1 MKKTLL
7 ILGLWVCAAIQLLA
21 QNDVTGKIVNEK
33 GEPLALA
40 NVVLLNR
47 QDSAFVKGV
56 VTGEDGC
63 FDIGSFCKGGIIK
76 VTSVG
81 YKTAFK
87 NCDGNNAGVIRMSED
102 SKVLGEVVVKSS
114 LPETILKNGGMTT
127 TVVGSV
133 LEKAGTMEHLLERI
147 PNVSAQNGNI
157 KVFGRGEPVIYIN
170 GRQMRDRSELDR
182 LSSDNIKSVEVIS
195 NPGARYAASTK
206 AVIRINT
213 KKIQGDGFGF
223 DATTE
228 GSYDEKK
235 NIGGYGRL
243 NMYYRKNG
251 LELGAYAYGASQSTP
266 DEKDLQQMTYL
277 DKTCNQQDKTRWK
290 NKTETFSSRLNASY
304 QFDDNNSMGAS
315 ISFLRNPKLR
325 TDGKTEGSVLRD
337 EVLTETNT
345 SGRSEFRQNSNLSS
359 NIYYVGKVGKL
370 GIDFNTDWFWSKGNN
385 NNNIDEHYQEVNSDM
400 QNQLVSSATSKYNR
414 LIASKMV
421 LSYPLWGGDLSVG
434 GEYSF
439 TNRNTNYAI
448 IPNTLADNVR
458 DRIKEG
464 MSSAFVTYS
473 RNFGKLNMEAGLRYE
488 NVDFK
493 YYDDGKYMADQSK
506 NYSNWFPSLSLSMPF
521 GDVQMQLSYAADI
534 DRPNYWVLR
543 SGVQYSNHYTYETGN
558 PFLFSEISRNISY
571 DLAYKCLTFNL
582 TYEHV
587 SDPIYQTV
595 EMYKGNAT
603 IGLMRMINGNS
614 YNDVTTSLTLQP
626 TLGIWH
632 PMLSAMLEKQWFKLE
647 TRDGLYLNKP
657 VAMFR
662 FNNTFDTKWAMFS
675 VMMTY
680 ITKGYEE
687 NHYIYK
693 PMFNTDLSVYK
704 GFLKDTLSF
713 QLYVND
719 LFGTNDSHIIGKYG
733 KLKETVFDEFSTSKI
748 SLTVRYKFNTTRSKY
763 KGTGAGE
770 SQKNRM

>member
-1 MKKTLL
+1 MNKRTLITFL
-7 ILGLWVCAAIQLLA
+7 CFSAITPMMA
-21 QNDVTGKIVNEK
+21 QDIKGKIVDEK
-33 GEPLALA
+33 GEPLAFA

-56 VTGEDGC
+56 VSGEDGHFAIDSAC
-63 FDIGSFCKGGIIK
+63 NNGIIK

-81 YKTAFK
+81 YKTAWK
-87 NCDGNNAGVIRMSED
+87 DCTGENAGVIKMVAD
-102 SKVLGEVVVKSS
+102 SKVLGEVVVKS
-114 LPETILKNGGMTT
+114 LQPKTILKNGGMTT
-127 TVVGSV
+127 TVAGSV
-133 LEKAGTMEHLLERI
+133 LEKAGTMEHLLDRI

-157 KVFGRGEPVIYIN
+157 KVFGRGEPIIYIN

-182 LSSDNIKSVEVIS
+182 LSSDNIKSVEVIA

-206 AVIRINT
+206 AVIRITT

-235 NIGGYGRL
+235 NTGGYARL
-243 NMYYRKNG
+243 NLYYRRNG
-251 LELGAYAYGASQSTP
+251 LELGAYAYSSKQSSP

-277 DKTCNQQDKTRWK
+277 DKTLNQQDRTRWK

-304 QFDDNNSMGAS
+304 QFDDNNSLGSS
-315 ISFLRNPKLR
+315 ISFLRNPKLQ

-345 SGRSEFRQNSNLSS
+345 SIRSEFGQNSNWSS

-370 GIDFNTDWFWSKGNN
+370 GIDFNTDWFWSKENN
-385 NNNIDEHYQEVNSDM
+385 KNNIDEHYQEVNSEI
-400 QNQLVSSATSKYNR
+400 QNQLVNSTTSKYNR
-414 LIASKMV
+414 LIASKML
-421 LSYPLWGGDLSVG
+421 LSYPLLGGDLSVG

-439 TNRNTNYAI
+439 TNRNTNYTI
-448 IPNTLADNVR
+448 IPNTLADNVI

-464 MSSAFVTYS
+464 MASAFVTYN
-473 RNFGKLNMEAGLRYE
+473 RDFGKLNMEAGLRYE
-488 NVDFK
+488 NMDFK
-493 YYDDGKYMADQSK
+493 YYDDGQYMAEQSK
-506 NYSNWFPSLSLSMPF
+506 TYGEWVPSLSLSMPI
-521 GDVQMQLSYAADI
+521 GNVQMQVSYAADI
-534 DRPNYWVLR
+534 NRPNYWVLR

-558 PFLFSEISRNISY
+558 PFLVSEISRNISY
-571 DLAYKCLTFNL
+571 DLAYKWLTFNL

-595 EMYKGNAT
+595 EMYKDNAT
-603 IGLMRMINGNS
+603 IGLMRMINGKS
-614 YNDVTTSLTLQP
+614 YNNVTSTLNLQP
-626 TLGIWH
+626 TFGIWH
-632 PMLSAMLEKQWFKLE
+632 PMLSAMVEKQWFKLE
-647 TRDGLYLNKP
+647 TRDGQYLNKP

-693 PMFNTDLSVYK
+693 PMFNTDLSIYK
-704 GFLKDTLSF
+704 GFLKDCLTF

-719 LFGTNDSHIIGKYG
+719 VFGTNDSHIIGKYG
-733 KLKETVFDEFSTSKI
+733 KLKETIFDEFSTSKI
-748 SLTVRYKFNTTRSKY
+748 SLTVRYKFNVTRSKY
-763 KGTGAGE
+763 KGTGAGD

>member
-1 MKKTLL
+1 MNKRTLITFL
-7 ILGLWVCAAIQLLA
+7 CFSAITPMMA
-21 QNDVTGKIVNEK
+21 QDIKGKIVDEK
-33 GEPLALA
+33 GEPLAFA

-56 VTGEDGC
+56 VSGEDGHFAIDSAC
-63 FDIGSFCKGGIIK
+63 NNGIIK

-81 YKTAFK
+81 YKTAWK
-87 NCDGNNAGVIRMSED
+87 DCTGENAGVIKMVAD
-102 SKVLGEVVVKSS
+102 SKVLGEVVVKSL
-114 LPETILKNGGMTT
+114 LPKTILKNGGMTT
-127 TVVGSV
+127 TVAGSV
-133 LEKAGTMEHLLERI
+133 LEKAGTMEHLLDRI

-157 KVFGRGEPVIYIN
+157 KVFGRGEPIIYIN

-182 LSSDNIKSVEVIS
+182 LSSDNIKSVEVIA

-206 AVIRINT
+206 AVIRITT
-213 KKIQGDGFGF
+213 KKIHGDGFGF

-235 NIGGYGRL
+235 NTGGYARL
-243 NMYYRKNG
+243 NLYYRRNG
-251 LELGAYAYGASQSTP
+251 LELGAYAYSSKQSSP

-277 DKTCNQQDKTRWK
+277 DKTLNQQDRTRWK

-304 QFDDNNSMGAS
+304 QFDDNNSLGAS
-315 ISFLRNPKLR
+315 ISFLRNPKLQ
-325 TDGKTEGSVLRD
+325 TDGKTEGSALRD

-345 SGRSEFRQNSNLSS
+345 SIRSEFGQNSNWSS
-359 NIYYVGKVGKL
+359 NVYYVGKVGKL

-385 NNNIDEHYQEVNSDM
+385 KNNIDEHYQEVNSEI
-400 QNQLVSSATSKYNR
+400 QNQLVSSTTSKYNR

-421 LSYPLWGGDLSVG
+421 LSYPLFGGDLSVG

-448 IPNTLADNVR
+448 IPNTLADNVI

-464 MSSAFVTYS
+464 MASAFVTYN
-473 RNFGKLNMEAGLRYE
+473 RDFGKLNMEAGLRYE

-493 YYDDGKYMADQSK
+493 YYDDGQYMAEQSK
-506 NYSNWFPSLSLSMPF
+506 TYGEWFPSLSLSMPI
-521 GDVQMQLSYAADI
+521 GNVQMQLSYAADI
-534 DRPNYWVLR
+534 NRPNYWVLR

-558 PFLFSEISRNISY
+558 PFLVSEISRNISY
-571 DLAYKCLTFNL
+571 DLAYKWLTFNL

-595 EMYKGNAT
+595 EMYKDNAT
-603 IGLMRMINGNS
+603 IGLMRMINGKS
-614 YNDVTTSLTLQP
+614 YNNVTSTLNLQP
-626 TLGIWH
+626 TFGIWH
-632 PMLSAMLEKQWFKLE
+632 PMLLAMVEKQWFKLE
-647 TRDGLYLNKP
+647 TRDRQYLNKP

-693 PMFNTDLSVYK
+693 PMFNTDLSIYK
-704 GFLKDTLSF
+704 GFLKDCLTF

-719 LFGTNDSHIIGKYG
+719 VFGTNDSHIIGKYG
-733 KLKETVFDEFSTSKI
+733 KLKETIFDEFSTSKI
-748 SLTVRYKFNTTRSKY
+748 SLTVRYKFNVTRSKY
-763 KGTGAGE
+763 KGTGAGDR
-770 SQKNRM
+770 QKNRM

>member
-1 MKKTLL
+1 MNKRTLITFL
-7 ILGLWVCAAIQLLA
+7 CFSAITPMMA
-21 QNDVTGKIVNEK
+21 QDIKGKIVDEK
-33 GEPLALA
+33 GEPLAFA

-56 VTGEDGC
+56 VSGEDGHFAIDSAC
-63 FDIGSFCKGGIIK
+63 NNGIIK

-81 YKTAFK
+81 YKTAWK
-87 NCDGNNAGVIRMSED
+87 DCTGENAGMIKMVAD
-102 SKVLGEVVVKSS
+102 SKVLGEVVVKSL
-114 LPETILKNGGMTT
+114 LPKTILKNGGMTT
-127 TVVGSV
+127 TIAGSV
-133 LEKAGTMEHLLERI
+133 LEKAGTMEHLLDRI

-157 KVFGRGEPVIYIN
+157 KVFGRGEPIIYIN

-182 LSSDNIKSVEVIS
+182 LSSDNIKSVEVIA

-206 AVIRINT
+206 AVIRITT

-235 NIGGYGRL
+235 NMGGYARL
-243 NMYYRKNG
+243 NLYYRRNG
-251 LELGAYAYGASQSTP
+251 LELGAYAYGSKQSSP

-277 DKTCNQQDKTRWK
+277 DKTLNQQDRTRWK

-304 QFDDNNSMGAS
+304 QFDDNNSLGAS
-315 ISFLRNPKLR
+315 ISFLRNPKLQ

-337 EVLTETNT
+337 EVLTETT
-345 SGRSEFRQNSNLSS
+345 TYIRSEFGQNSNWSS
-359 NIYYVGKVGKL
+359 NIYYVGKIGKL

-385 NNNIDEHYQEVNSDM
+385 RNNIDEHYQEVNSDM
-400 QNQLVSSATSKYNR
+400 QNQLVNSTTSKYNR

-421 LSYPLWGGDLSVG
+421 LSYPLFGGDLSVG

-439 TNRNTNYAI
+439 TNRNTNYTI
-448 IPNTLADNVR
+448 IPNTLADNVI

-464 MSSAFVTYS
+464 MASAFVTYN
-473 RNFGKLNMEAGLRYE
+473 RDFGKLNMEAGLRYE
-488 NVDFK
+488 NMDFK
-493 YYDDGKYMADQSK
+493 YYDDGQYMAEQSK
-506 NYSNWFPSLSLSMPF
+506 TYGEWFPSLSLSMPI
-521 GDVQMQLSYAADI
+521 GNVQMQVSYAADI
-534 DRPNYWVLR
+534 NRPNYWVLR

-558 PFLFSEISRNISY
+558 PFLVSEISRNISY
-571 DLAYKCLTFNL
+571 DLAYKWLTFNL

-595 EMYKGNAT
+595 EIYKDNAT
-603 IGLMRMINGNS
+603 IGLMRMINGKS
-614 YNDVTTSLTLQP
+614 YNNVTSTLNLQP
-626 TLGIWH
+626 TFGIWH
-632 PMLSAMLEKQWFKLE
+632 PMLSAMVEKQWFELQ
-647 TRDGLYLNKP
+647 TRDGQYLNKP

-662 FNNTFDTKWAMFS
+662 FNNTFDTKWAIFS

-693 PMFNTDLSVYK
+693 PMFNTDLSIYK
-704 GFLKDTLSF
+704 GFLKDCLTL
-713 QLYVND
+713 QLYVSD
-719 LFGTNDSHIIGKYG
+719 VFGTNDSHIIGKYG

-763 KGTGAGE
+763 KGTGAGD

>member
-1 MKKTLL
+1 MNKRTLITFL
-7 ILGLWVCAAIQLLA
+7 CFSAITPMMA
-21 QNDVTGKIVNEK
+21 QDIKGKIVDEK
-33 GEPLALA
+33 GEPLAFA

-56 VTGEDGC
+56 VSGEDGHFAIDSAC
-63 FDIGSFCKGGIIK
+63 NNGIIK

-81 YKTAFK
+81 YKTAWK
-87 NCDGNNAGVIRMSED
+87 DCTGKNAGVIKMVAD
-102 SKVLGEVVVKSS
+102 SKVLGEVVVKSL
-114 LPETILKNGGMTT
+114 LPKTILKNGGMTT
-127 TVVGSV
+127 TVAGSV
-133 LEKAGTMEHLLERI
+133 LEKAGTMEHLLDRI

-157 KVFGRGEPVIYIN
+157 KVFGRGEPIIYIN

-182 LSSDNIKSVEVIS
+182 LSSDNIKSVEVIA

-206 AVIRINT
+206 AVIRITT

-235 NIGGYGRL
+235 NTGGYARL
-243 NMYYRKNG
+243 NLYYRRNG
-251 LELGAYAYGASQSTP
+251 LELGAYAYSSKQSSP

-277 DKTCNQQDKTRWK
+277 DKTLNQQDRTRWK

-304 QFDDNNSMGAS
+304 QFDDNNSLGAS
-315 ISFLRNPKLR
+315 ISFLRNPKLQ
-325 TDGKTEGSVLRD
+325 TDGKTEGSALRD

-345 SGRSEFRQNSNLSS
+345 SIRSEFGQNSNWSS
-359 NIYYVGKVGKL
+359 NVYYVGKVGKL

-385 NNNIDEHYQEVNSDM
+385 KNNIDEHYQEVNSDM
-400 QNQLVSSATSKYNR
+400 QNQLVSSTTLKYNR

-421 LSYPLWGGDLSVG
+421 LSYPLLGGDLSVG

-448 IPNTLADNVR
+448 IPNTLADNVI

-464 MSSAFVTYS
+464 MASAFVTYN
-473 RNFGKLNMEAGLRYE
+473 RDFGKLNMEAGLRYE

-493 YYDDGKYMADQSK
+493 YYDDGQYMAEQSK
-506 NYSNWFPSLSLSMPF
+506 TYGEWFPSLSLSMPI
-521 GDVQMQLSYAADI
+521 GNVQMQLSYAADI
-534 DRPNYWVLR
+534 NRPNYWVLR

-558 PFLFSEISRNISY
+558 PFLVSEISRNTSY
-571 DLAYKCLTFNL
+571 DLAYKWLTFNL

-595 EMYKGNAT
+595 EIYKDNAT
-603 IGLMRMINGNS
+603 IGLMRMINGKS
-614 YNDVTTSLTLQP
+614 YNNVTSTLNLQP
-626 TLGIWH
+626 TFGIWH
-632 PMLSAMLEKQWFKLE
+632 PMLSAMIEKQWFELQ
-647 TRDGLYLNKP
+647 TRDRQYLNKP

-693 PMFNTDLSVYK
+693 PMFNTDLSIYK
-704 GFLKDTLSF
+704 GFLKDCLTL
-713 QLYVND
+713 QLYVSD
-719 LFGTNDSHIIGKYG
+719 VFGTNDSHIIGKYG

-748 SLTVRYKFNTTRSKY
+748 SLTVRYKFNVTRSKY
-763 KGTGAGE
+763 KGTGAGD

>member
-1 MKKTLL
+1 MNKRTLITFL
-7 ILGLWVCAAIQLLA
+7 CFSAITPMMA
-21 QNDVTGKIVNEK
+21 QDIKGKIVDEK
-33 GEPLALA
+33 GEPLAFA

-56 VTGEDGC
+56 VSGEDGHFAIDSAC
-63 FDIGSFCKGGIIK
+63 NNGIIK

-81 YKTAFK
+81 YKTAWK
-87 NCDGNNAGVIRMSED
+87 DCTGENAGVIKMVAN

-114 LPETILKNGGMTT
+114 LPKTILKNGGMTT
-127 TVVGSV
+127 TVAGSV
-133 LEKAGTMEHLLERI
+133 LEKAGTMEHLLDRI

-157 KVFGRGEPVIYIN
+157 NVFGRGEPIIYIN

-206 AVIRINT
+206 AVIRITT
-213 KKIQGDGFGF
+213 KKIRGDGFGF

-235 NIGGYGRL
+235 NAGGYARL
-243 NMYYRKNG
+243 NLYYRRNG
-251 LELGAYAYGASQSTP
+251 LELGAYAYGSKQSSP
-266 DEKDLQQMTYL
+266 DEKDLQQMTYI
-277 DKTCNQQDKTRWK
+277 DKTWNQQDRTRWK

-304 QFDDNNSMGAS
+304 QFDDNNSLGAS
-315 ISFLRNPKLR
+315 ISFLRNPKLQ

-337 EVLTETNT
+337 EVLTETT
-345 SGRSEFRQNSNLSS
+345 TYISSEFGQNSNWSS
-359 NIYYVGKVGKL
+359 NVYYVGKVGKL

-385 NNNIDEHYQEVNSDM
+385 KNNIDEHYQEVNSEI
-400 QNQLVSSATSKYNR
+400 QNQLVSSTTSKYNR

-421 LSYPLWGGDLSVG
+421 LSYPLFGGDLSVG

-448 IPNTLADNVR
+448 IPNTLADNVI

-464 MSSAFVTYS
+464 MASAFVTYN
-473 RNFGKLNMEAGLRYE
+473 RDFGKLNMEAGLRYE

-493 YYDDGKYMADQSK
+493 YYDDGQYMAEQSK
-506 NYSNWFPSLSLSMPF
+506 TYGEWFPSLSLSMPI
-521 GDVQMQLSYAADI
+521 GNVQMQLSYAADI
-534 DRPNYWVLR
+534 NRPNYWVLR

-558 PFLFSEISRNISY
+558 PFLVSEISRNTSY
-571 DLAYKCLTFNL
+571 DLAYKWLTFNL

-595 EMYKGNAT
+595 EMYKDNTT
-603 IGLMRMINGNS
+603 IGLMRMINGKS
-614 YNDVTTSLTLQP
+614 YNNVTSTLNLQP
-626 TLGIWH
+626 TFGIWH
-632 PMLSAMLEKQWFKLE
+632 PMLSAMVEKQWFELE
-647 TRDGLYLNKP
+647 TRDGRYLNKP

-693 PMFNTDLSVYK
+693 PMFNTDLSIYK
-704 GFLKDTLSF
+704 GFMKDCLTL

-719 LFGTNDSHIIGKYG
+719 VFGTNDSHIIGKYG
-733 KLKETVFDEFSTSKI
+733 KLKETIFDEFSTSKI

-763 KGTGAGE
+763 KGTGAGD

>member
-1 MKKTLL
+1 MNKRTLITFL
-7 ILGLWVCAAIQLLA
+7 CFSAITPMMA
-21 QNDVTGKIVNEK
+21 QDIKGKIVNEK
-33 GEPLALA
+33 GEPLAFA

-56 VTGEDGC
+56 VSGEDGHFAIDSAC
-63 FDIGSFCKGGIIK
+63 NNGIIK

-81 YKTAFK
+81 YKTAWK
-87 NCDGNNAGVIRMSED
+87 DCTGENAGVIKMVAD
-102 SKVLGEVVVKSS
+102 SKVLGEVVVKSL
-114 LPETILKNGGMTT
+114 LPKTILKNGGMTT
-127 TVVGSV
+127 TVAGSI
-133 LEKAGTMEHLLERI
+133 LEKAGTMEHLLDRI

-157 KVFGRGEPVIYIN
+157 KVFGRGEPIIYIN

-182 LSSDNIKSVEVIS
+182 LSSDNIKSVEVIA

-206 AVIRINT
+206 AVIRITT
-213 KKIQGDGFGF
+213 KKILGDGFGF

-235 NIGGYGRL
+235 NAGGYARL
-243 NMYYRKNG
+243 NLYYRRNG
-251 LELGAYAYGASQSTP
+251 LELGAYAYSSKQSSP

-277 DKTCNQQDKTRWK
+277 DKTWNQQDRTRWK

-304 QFDDNNSMGAS
+304 QFDDNNSLGAS
-315 ISFLRNPKLR
+315 ISFLRNPKLQ
-325 TDGKTEGSVLRD
+325 TDGKTEGSVLKD

-345 SGRSEFRQNSNLSS
+345 SIRSEFGQNSNLSS

-385 NNNIDEHYQEVNSDM
+385 KNNIDEHYQEVNSEI
-400 QNQLVSSATSKYNR
+400 QNQLVNSTTSKYNR

-421 LSYPLWGGDLSVG
+421 LSYPLFGGDLSVG

-448 IPNTLADNVR
+448 IPNTLADNVI

-464 MSSAFVTYS
+464 MASAFVAYN
-473 RNFGKLNMEAGLRYE
+473 RDFGKLNMEAGLRYE

-493 YYDDGKYMADQSK
+493 YYDDGKYMAEQSK
-506 NYSNWFPSLSLSMPF
+506 TYGEWFPSLSLSMPI
-521 GDVQMQLSYAADI
+521 GNVQMQLSYAADI
-534 DRPNYWVLR
+534 NRPNYWVLR

-558 PFLFSEISRNISY
+558 PFLVSEISRNISY
-571 DLAYKCLTFNL
+571 DLAYKWLTFNL

-595 EMYKGNAT
+595 EMYKDNAT
-603 IGLMRMINGNS
+603 IGLMRMINGKS
-614 YNDVTTSLTLQP
+614 YNNVTSTLNLQP

-632 PMLSAMLEKQWFKLE
+632 PMLSAMVEKQWFELH
-647 TRDGLYLNKP
+647 TRDGQYLNKP

-693 PMFNTDLSVYK
+693 PMFNTDLSIYK
-704 GFLKDTLSF
+704 GFMKDCLTL

-719 LFGTNDSHIIGKYG
+719 VFGTNDSHIIGKYG

-748 SLTVRYKFNTTRSKY
+748 SLTIRYKFNTTRSKY
-763 KGTGAGE
+763 KGTGAGD

>member
-1 MKKTLL
+1 MNKRTLITFL
-7 ILGLWVCAAIQLLA
+7 CFSAITPMMA
-21 QNDVTGKIVNEK
+21 QDIKGKIVDEK
-33 GEPLALA
+33 GEPLAFA

-56 VTGEDGC
+56 VSGEDGHFAIDSPC
-63 FDIGSFCKGGIIK
+63 NNGIIK
-76 VTSVG
+76 VSSVG
-81 YKTAFK
+81 YKTVWK
-87 NCDGNNAGVIRMSED
+87 DCVGENAGVIKMLVD
-102 SKVLGEVVVKSS
+102 SKMLGEVVVKSS
-114 LPETILKNGGMTT
+114 LPKTLLKNGGMTT
-127 TVVGSV
+127 IVVGSV
-133 LEKAGTMEHLLERI
+133 LEKAGTIEHLLDRI

-157 KVFGRGEPVIYIN
+157 KVFGRGEPIIYIN

-206 AVIRINT
+206 AVIRITT

-235 NIGGYGRL
+235 NAGGYARL
-243 NMYYRKNG
+243 NLYYRRNG
-251 LELGAYAYGASQSTP
+251 LELGAYAYGSKQSSP

-277 DKTCNQQDKTRWK
+277 DKTLNQQDRTRWK

-304 QFDDNNSMGAS
+304 QFDDNNSLGAS
-315 ISFLRNPKLR
+315 ISFLRNPKLQ

-345 SGRSEFRQNSNLSS
+345 SIRSEFGQNSNWSS
-359 NIYYVGKVGKL
+359 NVYYVGKVGKL

-385 NNNIDEHYQEVNSDM
+385 KNNIDEHYQEVNSEI
-400 QNQLVSSATSKYNR
+400 QNQLVSSTTSKYNR

-421 LSYPLWGGDLSVG
+421 LSYPLFGGDLSVG

-448 IPNTLADNVR
+448 IPNTLADNVI

-464 MSSAFVTYS
+464 MASAFVTYN
-473 RNFGKLNMEAGLRYE
+473 RDFGKLNMEAGLRYE

-493 YYDDGKYMADQSK
+493 YYDDGQYMAEQSK
-506 NYSNWFPSLSLSMPF
+506 TYGEWFPSLSLSMPI
-521 GDVQMQLSYAADI
+521 GNVQMQLSYAADI
-534 DRPNYWVLR
+534 NRPNYWVLR

-558 PFLFSEISRNISY
+558 PFLVSEISRNTSY
-571 DLAYKCLTFNL
+571 DLAYKWLTFNL

-595 EMYKGNAT
+595 EMYKDNAA
-603 IGLMRMINGNS
+603 IGLMRMINGKS
-614 YNDVTTSLTLQP
+614 YNNVTSTLNLQP
-626 TLGIWH
+626 TFGIWH
-632 PMLSAMLEKQWFKLE
+632 PMLSAMVEKQWFELE
-647 TRDGLYLNKP
+647 TRDGRYLNKP

-693 PMFNTDLSVYK
+693 PMFNTDLSIYK
-704 GFLKDTLSF
+704 GFMKDCLTL
-713 QLYVND
+713 QLYVSD
-719 LFGTNDSHIIGKYG
+719 VFGTNDSHIIGKYG
-733 KLKETVFDEFSTSKI
+733 KLKETIFDEFSTSKI
-748 SLTVRYKFNTTRSKY
+748 SLTIRYKFNVTRSKY
-763 KGTGAGE
+763 KGTGAGD

>member
-1 MKKTLL
+1 MNKRTLITFL
-7 ILGLWVCAAIQLLA
+7 CFSAITPMMA
-21 QNDVTGKIVNEK
+21 QDIKGKIVDEK
-33 GEPLALA
+33 GEPLAFA

-56 VTGEDGC
+56 VSGEDGHFAIDSAC
-63 FDIGSFCKGGIIK
+63 NNGIIK

-81 YKTAFK
+81 YKTAWK
-87 NCDGNNAGVIRMSED
+87 DCTGENAGVIKMVAN

-114 LPETILKNGGMTT
+114 LPKTILKNGGMTT
-127 TVVGSV
+127 TVAGSV
-133 LEKAGTMEHLLERI
+133 LEKAGTMEHLLDRI

-157 KVFGRGEPVIYIN
+157 NVFGRGEPIIYIN

-182 LSSDNIKSVEVIS
+182 LSSDNIKSVEVIA

-206 AVIRINT
+206 AVIRITT
-213 KKIQGDGFGF
+213 KKIRGDGFGF

-235 NIGGYGRL
+235 NAGGYARL
-243 NMYYRKNG
+243 NLYYRRNG
-251 LELGAYAYGASQSTP
+251 LELGAYAYGSKQSSP

-277 DKTCNQQDKTRWK
+277 DKTLNQQDRTRWK

-304 QFDDNNSMGAS
+304 QFDDNNSLGAS
-315 ISFLRNPKLR
+315 ISFLRNPKLQ

-345 SGRSEFRQNSNLSS
+345 SIKSEFGQNSNWSS
-359 NIYYVGKVGKL
+359 NVYYVGKVGKL

-385 NNNIDEHYQEVNSDM
+385 KNNIDEHYQEVNSEI
-400 QNQLVSSATSKYNR
+400 QNQLVSSTTSKYNR

-421 LSYPLWGGDLSVG
+421 LSYPLLGGDLSVG

-448 IPNTLADNVR
+448 IPNTLADNVI

-464 MSSAFVTYS
+464 MASAFVTYN
-473 RNFGKLNMEAGLRYE
+473 RDFGKLNMEAGLRYE

-493 YYDDGKYMADQSK
+493 YYNDGQYMAEQSK
-506 NYSNWFPSLSLSMPF
+506 TYGEWFPSLSLSMPI
-521 GDVQMQLSYAADI
+521 GNVQMQLSYAADI
-534 DRPNYWVLR
+534 NRPNYWVLR

-558 PFLFSEISRNISY
+558 PFLVSEISRNISY
-571 DLAYKCLTFNL
+571 DLAYKWLTFNL

-595 EMYKGNAT
+595 EMYKDNAT
-603 IGLMRMINGNS
+603 IGLMRMINGKS
-614 YNDVTTSLTLQP
+614 YNNVTSTLNLQP
-626 TLGIWH
+626 TFGIWH
-632 PMLSAMLEKQWFKLE
+632 PMLSAMVEKQWFELE
-647 TRDGLYLNKP
+647 TRDGRYLNKP

-693 PMFNTDLSVYK
+693 PMFNTDLSIYK
-704 GFLKDTLSF
+704 GFMKDCLTL
-713 QLYVND
+713 QLYVSD
-719 LFGTNDSHIIGKYG
+719 VFGTNDSHIIGKYG
-733 KLKETVFDEFSTSKI
+733 KLKETIFDEFSTSKV
-748 SLTVRYKFNTTRSKY
+748 SLTVRYKFNVTRSKY
-763 KGTGAGE
+763 KGTGAGD

>member
-1 MKKTLL
+1 MNKRTLITFL
-7 ILGLWVCAAIQLLA
+7 CFSAITPMMA
-21 QNDVTGKIVNEK
+21 QDIKGKIVNEK
-33 GEPLALA
+33 GDPLAFA

-56 VTGEDGC
+56 VSGEDGHFAIDSAC
-63 FDIGSFCKGGIIK
+63 NNGIIK

-81 YKTAFK
+81 YKTAWK
-87 NCDGNNAGVIRMSED
+87 DCTGENAGVIKMVAD
-102 SKVLGEVVVKSS
+102 SKVLGEVVVKSL
-114 LPETILKNGGMTT
+114 LPKTILKNGGMTT
-127 TVVGSV
+127 TVAGSV
-133 LEKAGTMEHLLERI
+133 LEKAGTMEHLLDRI

-157 KVFGRGEPVIYIN
+157 KVFGRGEPIIYIN

-206 AVIRINT
+206 AVIRITT

-235 NIGGYGRL
+235 NTGGYARL
-243 NMYYRKNG
+243 NLYYRRNG
-251 LELGAYAYGASQSTP
+251 LEFGAYAYSSKQSSP

-277 DKTCNQQDKTRWK
+277 DKTLNQQDRTRWK

-304 QFDDNNSMGAS
+304 QFDDNNSLGAS
-315 ISFLRNPKLR
+315 ISFLRNPKLQ

-337 EVLTETNT
+337 EVLTETT
-345 SGRSEFRQNSNLSS
+345 TYISSEFGQNSNWSS
-359 NIYYVGKVGKL
+359 NVYYVGKVGKL

-385 NNNIDEHYQEVNSDM
+385 KNNIDEHYQEVNSEI
-400 QNQLVSSATSKYNR
+400 QNQLVSSTTSKYNR

-421 LSYPLWGGDLSVG
+421 LSYPLFGGDLSVG

-448 IPNTLADNVR
+448 IPNTLADNVI

-464 MSSAFVTYS
+464 MASAFVTYN
-473 RNFGKLNMEAGLRYE
+473 RDFGKLNMEAGLRYE

-493 YYDDGKYMADQSK
+493 YYDDGQYMAEQSK
-506 NYSNWFPSLSLSMPF
+506 TYGEWFPSLSLSMPI
-521 GDVQMQLSYAADI
+521 GNVQMQLSYAADI
-534 DRPNYWVLR
+534 NRPNYWVLR

-558 PFLFSEISRNISY
+558 PFLVSEISRNISY
-571 DLAYKCLTFNL
+571 DLAYKWLTFNL

-595 EMYKGNAT
+595 EMYKDNAT
-603 IGLMRMINGNS
+603 IGLMRMINGKS
-614 YNDVTTSLTLQP
+614 YNNVTSTLNLQP
-626 TLGIWH
+626 TFGIWH
-632 PMLSAMLEKQWFKLE
+632 PMLSAMVEKQWFELQ
-647 TRDGLYLNKP
+647 TRDGQYLNKP

-693 PMFNTDLSVYK
+693 PMFNTDLSIYK
-704 GFLKDTLSF
+704 GFLKDCLTF

-719 LFGTNDSHIIGKYG
+719 VFGTNDSHIIGKYG
-733 KLKETVFDEFSTSKI
+733 KLKETIFDEFSTSKI
-748 SLTVRYKFNTTRSKY
+748 SLTVRYKFNVTRSKY
-763 KGTGAGE
+763 KGTGAGD

>member
-1 MKKTLL
+1 MNKRTLITFL
-7 ILGLWVCAAIQLLA
+7 CFSAITPMMA
-21 QNDVTGKIVNEK
+21 QDIKGKIVDEK
-33 GEPLALA
+33 GEPLAFA

-56 VTGEDGC
+56 VSGEDGHFAIDSAC
-63 FDIGSFCKGGIIK
+63 NNGIIK

-81 YKTAFK
+81 YKTAWK
-87 NCDGNNAGVIRMSED
+87 DCTGENAGVIKMVAD

-114 LPETILKNGGMTT
+114 LPKTILKNGGMTT
-127 TVVGSV
+127 TVAGSV
-133 LEKAGTMEHLLERI
+133 LEKAGTMEHLLDRI

-157 KVFGRGEPVIYIN
+157 KVFGRGEPIIYIN

-182 LSSDNIKSVEVIS
+182 LSSDNIKSVEVIA

-206 AVIRINT
+206 AVIRITT
-213 KKIQGDGFGF
+213 KKILGDGFGF

-235 NIGGYGRL
+235 NAGGYARL
-243 NMYYRKNG
+243 NLYYRRNG
-251 LELGAYAYGASQSTP
+251 LELGAYAYGSKQSSP

-277 DKTCNQQDKTRWK
+277 DKTLNQQDRTRWK

-304 QFDDNNSMGAS
+304 QFDDNNSLGAS
-315 ISFLRNPKLR
+315 ISFLRNPKLQ

-345 SGRSEFRQNSNLSS
+345 SIRSEFGQNSNWSS
-359 NIYYVGKVGKL
+359 NVYYVGKVGKL

-385 NNNIDEHYQEVNSDM
+385 KNNIDEHYQEVNSEI
-400 QNQLVSSATSKYNR
+400 QNQLVSSTTSKYNR

-421 LSYPLWGGDLSVG
+421 LSYPLFGGDLSVG

-448 IPNTLADNVR
+448 IPNALADNVI

-464 MSSAFVTYS
+464 MASAFVTYN
-473 RNFGKLNMEAGLRYE
+473 RDFGKLNMEAGLRYE

-493 YYDDGKYMADQSK
+493 YYDNGKYMAEQSK
-506 NYSNWFPSLSLSMPF
+506 TYGEWFPSLSLSMPI
-521 GDVQMQLSYAADI
+521 GNVQMQLSYAADI
-534 DRPNYWVLR
+534 NRPNYWVLR

-558 PFLFSEISRNISY
+558 PFLVSEISRNTSY
-571 DLAYKCLTFNL
+571 DLAYKWLTFNL

-595 EMYKGNAT
+595 EMYKDNTT
-603 IGLMRMINGNS
+603 IGLMRMTNGKS
-614 YNDVTTSLTLQP
+614 YNNVTSTLNLQP
-626 TLGIWH
+626 TFGIWH
-632 PMLSAMLEKQWFKLE
+632 PMLSAMIEKQWFELE
-647 TRDGLYLNKP
+647 TRDGRYLNKP

-693 PMFNTDLSVYK
+693 PMFNTDLSIYK
-704 GFLKDTLSF
+704 GFMKDCLTL
-713 QLYVND
+713 QLYVSD
-719 LFGTNDSHIIGKYG
+719 VFGTNDSHIIGKYG

-763 KGTGAGE
+763 KGTGAGD

>member
-1 MKKTLL
+1 MNKRTLITFL
-7 ILGLWVCAAIQLLA
+7 CFSAITPMMA
-21 QNDVTGKIVNEK
+21 QDIKGKIVDEK
-33 GEPLALA
+33 GEPLAFA

-56 VTGEDGC
+56 VSGEDGHFAIDSAC
-63 FDIGSFCKGGIIK
+63 NNGIIK

-81 YKTAFK
+81 YKTAWK
-87 NCDGNNAGVIRMSED
+87 DCTGENAGVIKMVAD

-114 LPETILKNGGMTT
+114 LPKTILKNGGMTT
-127 TVVGSV
+127 TVAGSV
-133 LEKAGTMEHLLERI
+133 LEKAGTMEHLLDRI

-157 KVFGRGEPVIYIN
+157 KVFGRGEPIIYIN

-182 LSSDNIKSVEVIS
+182 LSSDNIKSVEVIA

-206 AVIRINT
+206 AVIRITT
-213 KKIQGDGFGF
+213 KKILGDGFGF

-235 NIGGYGRL
+235 NAGGYARL
-243 NMYYRKNG
+243 NLYYRRNG
-251 LELGAYAYGASQSTP
+251 LELGAYAYGSKQSSP

-277 DKTCNQQDKTRWK
+277 DKTLNQQDRTRWK

-304 QFDDNNSMGAS
+304 QFDDNNSLGAS
-315 ISFLRNPKLR
+315 ISFLRNPKLQ

-345 SGRSEFRQNSNLSS
+345 SIRSEFGQNSNWSS
-359 NIYYVGKVGKL
+359 NVYYVGKVGKL

-385 NNNIDEHYQEVNSDM
+385 KNNIDEHYQEVNSEI
-400 QNQLVSSATSKYNR
+400 QNQLVSSTTSKYNR

-421 LSYPLWGGDLSVG
+421 LSYPLFGGDLSVG

-448 IPNTLADNVR
+448 IPNALADNVI

-464 MSSAFVTYS
+464 MASAFVTYN
-473 RNFGKLNMEAGLRYE
+473 RDFGKLNMEAGLRYE

-493 YYDDGKYMADQSK
+493 YYDDGKYMAEQSK
-506 NYSNWFPSLSLSMPF
+506 TYGEWFPSLSLSMPI
-521 GDVQMQLSYAADI
+521 GNVQMQLSYAADI
-534 DRPNYWVLR
+534 NRPNYWVLR

-558 PFLFSEISRNISY
+558 PFLVSEISRNTSY
-571 DLAYKCLTFNL
+571 DLAYKWLTFNL

-595 EMYKGNAT
+595 EMYKDNTT
-603 IGLMRMINGNS
+603 IGLMRMTNGKS
-614 YNDVTTSLTLQP
+614 YNNVTSTLNLQP
-626 TLGIWH
+626 TFGIWH
-632 PMLSAMLEKQWFKLE
+632 PMLSAMIEKQWFKLE
-647 TRDGLYLNKP
+647 TRDGRYLNKP

-693 PMFNTDLSVYK
+693 PMFNTDLSIYK
-704 GFLKDTLSF
+704 GFMKDCLTL
-713 QLYVND
+713 QLYVSD
-719 LFGTNDSHIIGKYG
+719 VFGTNDSHIIGKYG

-763 KGTGAGE
+763 KGTGAGD

>member
-1 MKKTLL
+1 MNKRTLITFL
-7 ILGLWVCAAIQLLA
+7 CFSAITPMMA
-21 QNDVTGKIVNEK
+21 QDIKGKIVDEK
-33 GEPLALA
+33 GEPLAFA

-56 VTGEDGC
+56 VSGEDGHFAIDSAC
-63 FDIGSFCKGGIIK
+63 NNGIIK

-81 YKTAFK
+81 YKTAWK
-87 NCDGNNAGVIRMSED
+87 DCTGENAGVIKMVAD

-114 LPETILKNGGMTT
+114 LPKTILKNGGMTT
-127 TVVGSV
+127 TVAGSV
-133 LEKAGTMEHLLERI
+133 LEKAGTMEHLLDRI

-157 KVFGRGEPVIYIN
+157 KVFGRGEPIIYIN

-182 LSSDNIKSVEVIS
+182 LSSDNIKSLEVIA

-206 AVIRINT
+206 AVIRITT
-213 KKIQGDGFGF
+213 KKIRGDGFGF

-235 NIGGYGRL
+235 NAGGYARL
-243 NMYYRKNG
+243 NLYYRRNG
-251 LELGAYAYGASQSTP
+251 LELGAYAYGSKQSSP

-277 DKTCNQQDKTRWK
+277 DKTLNQQDRTRWK

-304 QFDDNNSMGAS
+304 QFDNNNSLGAS
-315 ISFLRNPKLR
+315 ISFLRNPKLQ

-337 EVLTETNT
+337 EVLTETT
-345 SGRSEFRQNSNLSS
+345 TYISSEFGQNSNWSS
-359 NIYYVGKVGKL
+359 NVYYVGKVGKL

-385 NNNIDEHYQEVNSDM
+385 KNNIDEHYQEVNSEI
-400 QNQLVSSATSKYNR
+400 QNQLVSSTTSKYNR

-421 LSYPLWGGDLSVG
+421 LSYPLFGGDLSVG

-448 IPNTLADNVR
+448 IPNTLADNVI

-464 MSSAFVTYS
+464 MASAFVTYN
-473 RNFGKLNMEAGLRYE
+473 RDFGKLNMEAGLRYE

-493 YYDDGKYMADQSK
+493 YYDDGKYMAEQSK
-506 NYSNWFPSLSLSMPF
+506 TYGEWFPSLSLSMPI
-521 GDVQMQLSYAADI
+521 GNVQMQLSYAADI
-534 DRPNYWVLR
+534 NRPNYWVLR

-558 PFLFSEISRNISY
+558 PFLVSEISRNTSY
-571 DLAYKCLTFNL
+571 DLAYKWLTFNL

-595 EMYKGNAT
+595 EMYKDNTT
-603 IGLMRMINGNS
+603 IGLMRMINGKS
-614 YNDVTTSLTLQP
+614 YNNVTSTLNLQP
-626 TLGIWH
+626 TFGIWH
-632 PMLSAMLEKQWFKLE
+632 PMLSAMVEKQWFELE
-647 TRDGLYLNKP
+647 TRDRRYLNKP

-693 PMFNTDLSVYK
+693 PMFNTDLSIYK
-704 GFLKDTLSF
+704 GFLKDCLTF

-719 LFGTNDSHIIGKYG
+719 VFGTNDSHIIGKYG
-733 KLKETVFDEFSTSKI
+733 KLKETIFDEFSTSKI

-763 KGTGAGE
+763 KGTGAGD

>member
-1 MKKTLL
+1 MNKRTLITFL
-7 ILGLWVCAAIQLLA
+7 CFSAITPMMA
-21 QNDVTGKIVNEK
+21 QDIKGKIVDEK
-33 GEPLALA
+33 GEPLAFA

-56 VTGEDGC
+56 VSGEDGHFAIDSAC
-63 FDIGSFCKGGIIK
+63 NNGIIK

-81 YKTAFK
+81 YKTAWK
-87 NCDGNNAGVIRMSED
+87 DCTGENAGVIKMVAD

-114 LPETILKNGGMTT
+114 LPKTILKNGGMTT
-127 TVVGSV
+127 TVAGSV
-133 LEKAGTMEHLLERI
+133 LEKAGTMEHLLDRI

-157 KVFGRGEPVIYIN
+157 KVFGRGEPIIYIN

-182 LSSDNIKSVEVIS
+182 LSSDNIKSLEVIA

-206 AVIRINT
+206 AVIRITT
-213 KKIQGDGFGF
+213 KKIRGDGFGF

-235 NIGGYGRL
+235 NAGGYARL
-243 NMYYRKNG
+243 NLYYRRNG
-251 LELGAYAYGASQSTP
+251 LELGAYAYGSKQSSP

-277 DKTCNQQDKTRWK
+277 DKTLNQQDRTRWK

-304 QFDDNNSMGAS
+304 QFDDNNSLGAS
-315 ISFLRNPKLR
+315 ISFLRNPKLQ

-337 EVLTETNT
+337 EVLTETT
-345 SGRSEFRQNSNLSS
+345 TYISSEFGQNSNWSS
-359 NIYYVGKVGKL
+359 NVYYVGKVGKL

-385 NNNIDEHYQEVNSDM
+385 KNNIDEHYQEVNSEI
-400 QNQLVSSATSKYNR
+400 QNQLVSSTTSKYNR

-421 LSYPLWGGDLSVG
+421 LSYPLFGGDLSVG

-448 IPNTLADNVR
+448 IPNTLADNVI

-464 MSSAFVTYS
+464 MASAFVTYN
-473 RNFGKLNMEAGLRYE
+473 RDFGKLNMEAGLRYE

-493 YYDDGKYMADQSK
+493 YYDDGKYMAEQSK
-506 NYSNWFPSLSLSMPF
+506 TYGEWFPSLSLSMPI
-521 GDVQMQLSYAADI
+521 GNVQMQLSYAADI
-534 DRPNYWVLR
+534 NRPNYWVLR

-558 PFLFSEISRNISY
+558 PFLVSEISRNTSY
-571 DLAYKCLTFNL
+571 DLAYKWLTFNL
-582 TYEHV
+582 AYEHV

-595 EMYKGNAT
+595 EMYKDNTT
-603 IGLMRMINGNS
+603 IGLMRMINGKS
-614 YNDVTTSLTLQP
+614 YNNVTSTLNLQP
-626 TLGIWH
+626 TFGIWH
-632 PMLSAMLEKQWFKLE
+632 PMLSAMVEKQWFELE
-647 TRDGLYLNKP
+647 TRDRRYLNKP

-693 PMFNTDLSVYK
+693 PMFNTDLSIYK
-704 GFLKDTLSF
+704 GFLKDCLTF

-719 LFGTNDSHIIGKYG
+719 VFGTNDSHIIGKYG
-733 KLKETVFDEFSTSKI
+733 KLKETIFDEFSTSKI

-763 KGTGAGE
+763 KGTGAGD

>member
-1 MKKTLL
+1 MNKRTLITFL
-7 ILGLWVCAAIQLLA
+7 CFSAITPMMA
-21 QNDVTGKIVNEK
+21 QDIKGKIVNEK
-33 GEPLALA
+33 GEPLAFA

-56 VTGEDGC
+56 VSGEDGHFAINSAC
-63 FDIGSFCKGGIIK
+63 NNGIIK

-81 YKTAFK
+81 YKTAWK
-87 NCDGNNAGVIRMSED
+87 DCTGENAGVIKMVAD
-102 SKVLGEVVVKSS
+102 SKVLGEVVVKSL
-114 LPETILKNGGMTT
+114 LPKTILKNGGMTT
-127 TVVGSV
+127 TVAGSV
-133 LEKAGTMEHLLERI
+133 LEKAGTMEHLLDRI

-157 KVFGRGEPVIYIN
+157 KVFGRGEPIIYIN

-182 LSSDNIKSVEVIS
+182 FSSDNIKSVEVIT

-206 AVIRINT
+206 AVIRITT
-213 KKIQGDGFGF
+213 KKMLGDGFGF

-235 NIGGYGRL
+235 NAGGYARL
-243 NMYYRKNG
+243 NLYYRRNG
-251 LELGAYAYGASQSTP
+251 LELGAYAYGSKQSSP

-277 DKTCNQQDKTRWK
+277 DKTLNQQDRTRWK

-304 QFDDNNSMGAS
+304 QFDDNNSLGAS
-315 ISFLRNPKLR
+315 ISFLRNPKLQ

-345 SGRSEFRQNSNLSS
+345 SIRSEFGQNSNWSS
-359 NIYYVGKVGKL
+359 NVYYVGKVGKL

-385 NNNIDEHYQEVNSDM
+385 KNNIDEHYQEVNSEI
-400 QNQLVSSATSKYNR
+400 QNQLVNSTTSKYNR

-421 LSYPLWGGDLSVG
+421 LSYPLLGGDLSVG

-448 IPNTLADNVR
+448 IPNTLADNVI

-464 MSSAFVTYS
+464 MASAFVTYN
-473 RNFGKLNMEAGLRYE
+473 RDFGKLNMEVGLRYE

-493 YYDDGKYMADQSK
+493 YYDNGKYMAEQSK
-506 NYSNWFPSLSLSMPF
+506 TYGEWFPSLSLSMPI
-521 GDVQMQLSYAADI
+521 GNVQMQLSYAADI
-534 DRPNYWVLR
+534 NRPNYWVLR

-558 PFLFSEISRNISY
+558 PFLVSEISRNTSY
-571 DLAYKCLTFNL
+571 DLAYKWLTFNL

-595 EMYKGNAT
+595 EMYKDNTT
-603 IGLMRMINGNS
+603 IGLMRMINGKS
-614 YNDVTTSLTLQP
+614 YNNVTSTLNLQP
-626 TLGIWH
+626 TFGIWH
-632 PMLSAMLEKQWFKLE
+632 PMLSAMVEKQWFELE
-647 TRDGLYLNKP
+647 TRDGRYLNKP

-693 PMFNTDLSVYK
+693 PMFNTDLSIYK
-704 GFLKDTLSF
+704 GFMKDCLTL

-719 LFGTNDSHIIGKYG
+719 VFGTNDSHIIGKYG
-733 KLKETVFDEFSTSKI
+733 KMKETIFDEFSTSKI

-763 KGTGAGE
+763 KGTGAGD

>member
-1 MKKTLL
+1 MNKRTLITFL
-7 ILGLWVCAAIQLLA
+7 CFSAITPMMA
-21 QNDVTGKIVNEK
+21 QDIKGKIVDEK
-33 GEPLALA
+33 GEPLAFA

-56 VTGEDGC
+56 VSGEDGHFAIDSAC
-63 FDIGSFCKGGIIK
+63 NNGIIK

-81 YKTAFK
+81 YKTAWK
-87 NCDGNNAGVIRMSED
+87 DCTGENAGVIKMVAN

-114 LPETILKNGGMTT
+114 LPKTILKNGGMTT
-127 TVVGSV
+127 TVAGSV
-133 LEKAGTMEHLLERI
+133 LEKAGTMEHLLDRI

-157 KVFGRGEPVIYIN
+157 NVFGRGEPIIYIN

-182 LSSDNIKSVEVIS
+182 LSSDNIKSVEVIA

-206 AVIRINT
+206 AVIRITT
-213 KKIQGDGFGF
+213 KKIRGDGFGF

-235 NIGGYGRL
+235 NAGGYARL
-243 NMYYRKNG
+243 NLYYRRNG
-251 LELGAYAYGASQSTP
+251 LELGAYAYGSKHSSP

-277 DKTCNQQDKTRWK
+277 DKTLNQQDRTRWK

-304 QFDDNNSMGAS
+304 QFDDNNSLGAS
-315 ISFLRNPKLR
+315 ISFLRNPKLQ

-337 EVLTETNT
+337 EVLTETT
-345 SGRSEFRQNSNLSS
+345 TYIRSEFGQNSNWSS
-359 NIYYVGKVGKL
+359 NVYYVGKVGKL

-385 NNNIDEHYQEVNSDM
+385 KNNIDEHYQEVNSEI
-400 QNQLVSSATSKYNR
+400 QNQLVSSTTSKYNR

-421 LSYPLWGGDLSVG
+421 LSYPLFGGDLSVG

-448 IPNTLADNVR
+448 IPNTLADNVI

-464 MSSAFVTYS
+464 MASAFVTYN
-473 RNFGKLNMEAGLRYE
+473 RDFGKLNMEAGLRYE

-493 YYDDGKYMADQSK
+493 YYDDGQYMAEQSK
-506 NYSNWFPSLSLSMPF
+506 TYGEWFPSLSLSMPI
-521 GDVQMQLSYAADI
+521 GNVQMQLSYAADI

-558 PFLFSEISRNISY
+558 PFLVSEISRNTSY
-571 DLAYKCLTFNL
+571 DLAYKWLTFNL

-595 EMYKGNAT
+595 EMYKDNTT
-603 IGLMRMINGNS
+603 IGLMRMINGKS
-614 YNDVTTSLTLQP
+614 YNNVTSTLNLQP
-626 TLGIWH
+626 TFGIWH
-632 PMLSAMLEKQWFKLE
+632 PMLSAMVEKQWFELE
-647 TRDGLYLNKP
+647 TRDGRYLDKP

-693 PMFNTDLSVYK
+693 PMFNTDLSIYK
-704 GFLKDTLSF
+704 GFLKDCLTF

-719 LFGTNDSHIIGKYG
+719 VFGTNDSHIIGKYG
-733 KLKETVFDEFSTSKI
+733 KLKETIFDEFSTSKI

-763 KGTGAGE
+763 KGTGAGD

>member
-1 MKKTLL
+1 MNKRTLITFL
-7 ILGLWVCAAIQLLA
+7 CFSAITPMMA
-21 QNDVTGKIVNEK
+21 QDIKGKIVDEK
-33 GEPLALA
+33 GEPLAFA

-47 QDSAFVKGV
+47 QYSAFVKGV
-56 VTGEDGC
+56 VSGEDGHFAINSAC
-63 FDIGSFCKGGIIK
+63 NNGIIK

-81 YKTAFK
+81 YKTAWK
-87 NCDGNNAGVIRMSED
+87 DCTGENAGVIKMVAD
-102 SKVLGEVVVKSS
+102 SKVLGEVVVKSL
-114 LPETILKNGGMTT
+114 LPKTILKNGGMTT
-127 TVVGSV
+127 TVAGSV
-133 LEKAGTMEHLLERI
+133 LEKAGTMEHLLDRI

-157 KVFGRGEPVIYIN
+157 KVFGRGEPIIYIN

-182 LSSDNIKSVEVIS
+182 LSSDNIKSVEVIA

-206 AVIRINT
+206 AVIRITT
-213 KKIQGDGFGF
+213 KKILGDGFGF

-228 GSYDEKK
+228 GLYDEKK
-235 NIGGYGRL
+235 NAGGYARL
-243 NMYYRKNG
+243 NLYYRRNG
-251 LELGAYAYGASQSTP
+251 LELGAYAYGSKQSSP

-277 DKTCNQQDKTRWK
+277 NKTWNQQDRTRWK

-304 QFDDNNSMGAS
+304 QFDINNSLGAS
-315 ISFLRNPKLR
+315 ISFLRNPKLQ

-337 EVLTETNT
+337 KVLTETNT
-345 SGRSEFRQNSNLSS
+345 SIRSEFGQNSNWSS
-359 NIYYVGKVGKL
+359 NVYYVGKVGKL

-385 NNNIDEHYQEVNSDM
+385 RNNIDEHYQEVNSDM
-400 QNQLVSSATSKYNR
+400 QNQLVNSTTSKYNR

-421 LSYPLWGGDLSVG
+421 LSYPLLGGDLSVG

-448 IPNTLADNVR
+448 IPNTLADNVI

-464 MSSAFVTYS
+464 MASAFVTYN
-473 RNFGKLNMEAGLRYE
+473 RDFGKLNMEAGLRYE

-493 YYDDGKYMADQSK
+493 YYDEGIYMAEQSK
-506 NYSNWFPSLSLSMPF
+506 TYGEWFPSLSLSMPI
-521 GDVQMQLSYAADI
+521 GNVQMQLSYAADI
-534 DRPNYWVLR
+534 NRPNYWVLR

-558 PFLFSEISRNISY
+558 PFLVSEISRNTSY
-571 DLAYKCLTFNL
+571 DLAYKWLTFNL

-595 EMYKGNAT
+595 EMYKDNTT
-603 IGLMRMINGNS
+603 IGLMRMINGKS
-614 YNDVTTSLTLQP
+614 YNNVTSTLNLQP
-626 TLGIWH
+626 TFGIWH
-632 PMLSAMLEKQWFKLE
+632 PMLSAMVEKQWFELE
-647 TRDGLYLNKP
+647 TRDGRYLNKP

-693 PMFNTDLSVYK
+693 PMFNTDLSIYK
-704 GFLKDTLSF
+704 GFLKDCLTF

-719 LFGTNDSHIIGKYG
+719 VFGTNDSHIIGKYG
-733 KLKETVFDEFSTSKI
+733 KLKETIFDEFSTSKI
-748 SLTVRYKFNTTRSKY
+748 SLTVRYKFNVTRSKY
-763 KGTGAGE
+763 KGTGAGD

>member
-1 MKKTLL
+1 MNKRTLITFL
-7 ILGLWVCAAIQLLA
+7 CFSAITPMMA
-21 QNDVTGKIVNEK
+21 QDIKGKIVDEK
-33 GEPLALA
+33 GEPLAFA

-56 VTGEDGC
+56 VSGEDGHFAIDSAC
-63 FDIGSFCKGGIIK
+63 NNGIIK

-81 YKTAFK
+81 YKTAWK
-87 NCDGNNAGVIRMSED
+87 DCTGENAGVIKMVAD

-114 LPETILKNGGMTT
+114 LPKTILKNGGMTT
-127 TVVGSV
+127 TVAGSV
-133 LEKAGTMEHLLERI
+133 LEKAGTMEHLLDRI

-157 KVFGRGEPVIYIN
+157 NVFGRGEPIIYIN

-182 LSSDNIKSVEVIS
+182 LSSDNIKSVEVIA

-206 AVIRINT
+206 AVIRITT
-213 KKIQGDGFGF
+213 KKILGDGFGF

-235 NIGGYGRL
+235 NTGGYARL
-243 NMYYRKNG
+243 NLYYRRNG
-251 LELGAYAYGASQSTP
+251 LELGAYAYGSKQSSP

-277 DKTCNQQDKTRWK
+277 DKTLNQQDRTRWK

-304 QFDDNNSMGAS
+304 QFDDNNSLGAS
-315 ISFLRNPKLR
+315 ISFLRNPKLQ

-337 EVLTETNT
+337 EVLTETT
-345 SGRSEFRQNSNLSS
+345 TYISSEFGQNSNWSS
-359 NIYYVGKVGKL
+359 NVYYVGKVGKL

-385 NNNIDEHYQEVNSDM
+385 KNNIDEHYQEVNSEI
-400 QNQLVSSATSKYNR
+400 QNQLVSSTTSKYNR

-421 LSYPLWGGDLSVG
+421 LSYPLFGGDLSVG

-448 IPNTLADNVR
+448 IPNTLADNVI

-464 MSSAFVTYS
+464 MASAFVTYN
-473 RNFGKLNMEAGLRYE
+473 RDFGKLNMEAGLRYE

-493 YYDDGKYMADQSK
+493 YYDDGKYMAEQSK
-506 NYSNWFPSLSLSMPF
+506 TYGEWFPSLSLSMPI
-521 GDVQMQLSYAADI
+521 GNVQMQLSYAADI
-534 DRPNYWVLR
+534 NRPNYWVLR

-558 PFLFSEISRNISY
+558 PFLVSEISRNTSY
-571 DLAYKCLTFNL
+571 DLAYKWLTFNL

-595 EMYKGNAT
+595 EMYKDNTT
-603 IGLMRMINGNS
+603 IGLMRMINGKS
-614 YNDVTTSLTLQP
+614 YNNVTSTLNLQP
-626 TLGIWH
+626 TFGIWH
-632 PMLSAMLEKQWFKLE
+632 PMLSAMVEKQWFELE
-647 TRDGLYLNKP
+647 TRDGRYLNKP

-693 PMFNTDLSVYK
+693 PMFNTDLSIYK
-704 GFLKDTLSF
+704 GFMKDCLTL

-719 LFGTNDSHIIGKYG
+719 VFGTNDSHIIGKYG
-733 KLKETVFDEFSTSKI
+733 KLKETIFDEFSTSKI

-763 KGTGAGE
+763 KGTGAGD

>member
-1 MKKTLL
+1 MNKRTLITFL
-7 ILGLWVCAAIQLLA
+7 CFSAITPMMA
-21 QNDVTGKIVNEK
+21 QDIKGKIVDEK
-33 GEPLALA
+33 GEPLAFA

-56 VTGEDGC
+56 VSGEDGHFAIDSAC
-63 FDIGSFCKGGIIK
+63 NNGIIK

-81 YKTAFK
+81 YKTAWK
-87 NCDGNNAGVIRMSED
+87 DCTGENAGVIKMVAD

-114 LPETILKNGGMTT
+114 LPKTILKNGGMTT
-127 TVVGSV
+127 TVAGSV
-133 LEKAGTMEHLLERI
+133 LEKAGTMEHLLDRI

-157 KVFGRGEPVIYIN
+157 KVFGRGEPIIYIN

-182 LSSDNIKSVEVIS
+182 LSSDNIKSVEVIA

-206 AVIRINT
+206 AVIRITT
-213 KKIQGDGFGF
+213 KKIRGDGFGF

-235 NIGGYGRL
+235 NAGGYARL
-243 NMYYRKNG
+243 NLYYRRNG
-251 LELGAYAYGASQSTP
+251 LELGAYAYGSKQSSP

-277 DKTCNQQDKTRWK
+277 DKTLNQQDRTRWK

-304 QFDDNNSMGAS
+304 QFDDNNSLGAS
-315 ISFLRNPKLR
+315 ISFLRNPKLQ

-345 SGRSEFRQNSNLSS
+345 YISSEFGQNSNWSS
-359 NIYYVGKVGKL
+359 NVYYVGKVGKL

-385 NNNIDEHYQEVNSDM
+385 KNNIDEHYQEVNSEI
-400 QNQLVSSATSKYNR
+400 QNQLVSSTTSKYNR
-414 LIASKMV
+414 LIAFKMV
-421 LSYPLWGGDLSVG
+421 LSYPLLGGDLSVG

-448 IPNTLADNVR
+448 IPNTLADNVI

-464 MSSAFVTYS
+464 MASAFVTYN
-473 RNFGKLNMEAGLRYE
+473 RDFGKLNMEAGLRYE

-493 YYDDGKYMADQSK
+493 YYDNGKYMAEQSK
-506 NYSNWFPSLSLSMPF
+506 TYGEWFPSLSLSMPI
-521 GDVQMQLSYAADI
+521 GNVQMQLSYAADI
-534 DRPNYWVLR
+534 NRPNYWVLR

-558 PFLFSEISRNISY
+558 PFLVSEISRNISY
-571 DLAYKCLTFNL
+571 DLAYKWLTFNL

-595 EMYKGNAT
+595 EMYKDNTT
-603 IGLMRMINGNS
+603 IGLMRMINGKS
-614 YNDVTTSLTLQP
+614 YNNVTSTLNQQP
-626 TLGIWH
+626 TFGIWH
-632 PMLSAMLEKQWFKLE
+632 PMLSAMVEKQWFELE
-647 TRDGLYLNKP
+647 TRDGRYLNKP

-693 PMFNTDLSVYK
+693 PMFNTDLSIYK
-704 GFLKDTLSF
+704 GFMKDCLTL

-719 LFGTNDSHIIGKYG
+719 VFGTNDSHIIGKYG
-733 KLKETVFDEFSTSKI
+733 KLKETIFDEFSTSKI
-748 SLTVRYKFNTTRSKY
+748 SLTVRYKFNVTRSKY
-763 KGTGAGE
+763 KGTGAGD

>member
-1 MKKTLL
+1 MNKRTLITFL
-7 ILGLWVCAAIQLLA
+7 CFSAITPMMA
-21 QNDVTGKIVNEK
+21 QDIKGKIVDEK
-33 GEPLALA
+33 GEPLAFA

-56 VTGEDGC
+56 VSGEDGHFAIDSAC
-63 FDIGSFCKGGIIK
+63 NNGIIK

-81 YKTAFK
+81 YKTAWK
-87 NCDGNNAGVIRMSED
+87 DCTGENAGMIKMVAD
-102 SKVLGEVVVKSS
+102 SKVLGEVVVKSL
-114 LPETILKNGGMTT
+114 LPKTILKNGGMTT
-127 TVVGSV
+127 TIAGSV
-133 LEKAGTMEHLLERI
+133 LEKAGTMEHLLDRI

-157 KVFGRGEPVIYIN
+157 KVFGRGEPIIYIN

-182 LSSDNIKSVEVIS
+182 LSSDNIKSVEVIA

-206 AVIRINT
+206 AVIRITT

-235 NIGGYGRL
+235 NMGGYARL
-243 NMYYRKNG
+243 NLYYRRNG
-251 LELGAYAYGASQSTP
+251 LELGAYAYGSKQSSP

-277 DKTCNQQDKTRWK
+277 DKTLNQQDRTRWK

-304 QFDDNNSMGAS
+304 QFDDNNSLGAS
-315 ISFLRNPKLR
+315 ISFLRNPKLQ

-337 EVLTETNT
+337 EVLTETT
-345 SGRSEFRQNSNLSS
+345 TYIRSEFGQNSNWSS
-359 NIYYVGKVGKL
+359 NVYYVGKVGKL

-385 NNNIDEHYQEVNSDM
+385 KNNIDEHYQEVNSEI
-400 QNQLVSSATSKYNR
+400 QNQLVSSTTSKYNR

-421 LSYPLWGGDLSVG
+421 LSYPLFGGDLSVG

-448 IPNTLADNVR
+448 IPNTLADNVI

-464 MSSAFVTYS
+464 MASAFVTYN
-473 RNFGKLNMEAGLRYE
+473 RDFGKLNMEAGLRYE

-493 YYDDGKYMADQSK
+493 YYDDGQYMAEQSK
-506 NYSNWFPSLSLSMPF
+506 TYGEWFPSLSLSMPI
-521 GDVQMQLSYAADI
+521 GNVQMQLSYAADI
-534 DRPNYWVLR
+534 NRPNYWVLR

-558 PFLFSEISRNISY
+558 PFLVSEISRNISY
-571 DLAYKCLTFNL
+571 DLAYKWLTFNL

-595 EMYKGNAT
+595 EIYKDNAT
-603 IGLMRMINGNS
+603 IGLMRMINGKS
-614 YNDVTTSLTLQP
+614 YNNVTSTLNLQP
-626 TLGIWH
+626 TFGIWH
-632 PMLSAMLEKQWFKLE
+632 PMLSAMIEKQWFELQ
-647 TRDGLYLNKP
+647 TRDRQYLNKP

-693 PMFNTDLSVYK
+693 PMFNTDLSIYK
-704 GFLKDTLSF
+704 GFLKDCLTL
-713 QLYVND
+713 QLYVSD
-719 LFGTNDSHIIGKYG
+719 VFGTNDSHIIGKYG

-763 KGTGAGE
+763 KGTGAGD